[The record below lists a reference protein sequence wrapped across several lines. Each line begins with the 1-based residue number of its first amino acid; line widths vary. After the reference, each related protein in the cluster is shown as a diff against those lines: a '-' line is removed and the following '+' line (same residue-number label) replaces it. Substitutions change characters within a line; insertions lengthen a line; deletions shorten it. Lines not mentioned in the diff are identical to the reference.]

1 MEFLTDALRY
11 IGIFFLVIMVF
22 NLMIVVH
29 EWGHFVAA
37 RWRGL
42 KVEKFQIWFGNPIWK
57 KTHNGV
63 QYGLGWIPAG
73 GFVALPQMAPMD
85 AIEGGGENR
94 EELPPISPLD
104 KIIVAFAGPLFSFLL
119 ACFFAVV
126 VWQVGKPEQEGN
138 VTRTI
143 GYVFEDSPAFK
154 AGLKPDDEIISI
166 DGRPVKRFSGIVDS
180 VQWLVIS
187 SESDP
192 IPFVINRPSAGEMTI
207 PVKAEKP
214 EVEPTSW
221 WKGLF
226 RRPQLRNV
234 GILGKETP
242 MVAKVQ
248 PYSPAA
254 EAGVQANDLIM
265 SVDGHPLMSTYQLGE
280 YIEKNPNKLLSV
292 VLSRKGQKVP
302 VTITPRL
309 PDQRPSPE
317 DWAPKALVGVVWDL
331 EGQRKLAHP
340 APFVQIRD
348 ALKTM
353 RETIGAIVS
362 RKSEVSASHLS
373 GPIGIFRVYYTLFES
388 SYGWNLILWF
398 SVVLNVNLAVMNM
411 LPFPVLDGG
420 HITMA
425 IVEWIRRRPINLRV
439 LEVVQTACV
448 LLLLSFMA
456 FVTMKDAGDWFG
468 GPKKKDDVIQQIKF
482 LPPAERT
489 NAAPST
495 K

>member
-1 MEFLTDALRY
+1 MEFLTDTLRY
-11 IGIFFLVIMVF
+11 IAIFFLVIMVF

-29 EWGHFVAA
+29 EWGHFIAA

-94 EELPPISPLD
+94 EELPPLSPLD

-119 ACFFAVV
+119 ACFFAVI

-138 VTRTI
+138 VTRSI
-143 GYVFEDSPAFK
+143 GYVAEGSPAFK
-154 AGLKPDDEIISI
+154 AGLLPNDEIISI
-166 DGRPVKRFSGIVDS
+166 DGRTVKRFSGIVDS

-187 SESDP
+187 SENDP
-192 IPFVINRPSAGEMTI
+192 IPFVINRPGKGEMTI
-207 PVKAEKP
+207 AVKAEKP
-214 EVEPTSW
+214 EVEPVSW
-221 WKGLF
+221 WKSLF

-248 PYSPAA
+248 PFSPAA
-254 EAGVQANDLIM
+254 EAGVIANDLIM
-265 SVDGHPLMSTYQLGE
+265 SVDGHALTSTYQLGE
-280 YIEKNPNKLLSV
+280 YIDKNPNKILAV
-292 VLSRKGQKVP
+292 VLSRKGQEIPISVM
-302 VTITPRL
+302 PRF
-309 PDQRPSPE
+309 PDKRPSAE
-317 DWAPKALVGVVWDL
+317 DWTPKALVGVVWDM

-340 APFVQIRD
+340 APLEQIRD

-353 RETIGAIVS
+353 RETICAIFS

-468 GPKKKDDVIQQIKF
+468 GPKKREDISQQIKF
-482 LPPAERT
+482 LPPAERAQT
-489 NAAPST
+489 TPSN
-495 K
+495 